1 MAGQYGIDIWIKA
14 RDTVKQGADQA
25 ARSLRSSLAGI
36 GRDVGAGAM
45 GGFDRNM
52 FRGLTRG
59 LVDAADEGLNAA
71 AEAIR
76 DWNAGVDAAEGIG
89 ARIGTAMLE
98 SVTGALRNIPIAGAL
113 GELAARGIFDPL
125 TGGYMAREDQMM
137 AAQAKSAQLG
147 ELQAKS
153 REAGDS
159 LKSFLRD
166 QQVANSEELKWIKLQ
181 EQGAAAVTA
190 KYRPLIE
197 GAQLMGGDS
206 SSIRAERDA
215 ELDHVRRVIIG
226 RRQLEDLEKEREQHK
241 KWWDEGEKKRQQEA
255 EKAARDAER
264 EAERVARER
273 AKNVEE
279 ASSASGALQRFMRE
293 NDAREAAERQ
303 WQDLLEEGIELVNEK
318 YATMAKAAEADE
330 AALKRIEGARAAE
343 IGQVRALVQA
353 KRAAADQEDLEEKR
367 RKLEQAEGRLAEA
380 STSRAVLAL
389 RFRSQAEQRAQRQ
402 AADAAAAKPIPADPA
417 ILKEMNRQT
426 RQLEALRT
434 SMEQLALRMPQ
445 ITVGAS

>member
-14 RDTVKQGADQA
+14 RDTVKQGAEQA
-25 ARSLRSSLAGI
+25 SRSLRSSLAGI

-113 GELAARGIFDPL
+113 GELAARGIVDPL

-147 ELQAKS
+147 ALQAKS

-197 GAQLMGGDS
+197 GAQMMGGDS
-206 SSIRAERDA
+206 SAIRAERDA
-215 ELDHVRRVIIG
+215 ELDHVQRVIIG
-226 RRQLEDLEKEREQHK
+226 RRQLEELEKQREQHK
-241 KWWDEGEKKRQQEA
+241 KWWEEAEKKRQQEE

-264 EAERVARER
+264 VARER
-273 AKNVEE
+273 MKAVEE
-279 ASSASGALQRFMRE
+279 ASNASGALQRFMRE

-343 IGQVRALVQA
+343 IDQVRTLVQA

-417 ILKEMNRQT
+417 LLKEMNRQT